1 MSEKAEILRRA
12 FGRHWVTSG
21 EMLFK
26 CPKCDH
32 EKLKLSINVD
42 KNAFKCWVCGFSGNK
57 ISRLISKYA
66 PEEYAAW
73 SNIAEELDLSQYEFI
88 FQEETEE
95 PDQLVTLPNEF
106 KTLTGPK
113 TGEKKK
119 ALDYLYSRD
128 ISDLDILKWKI
139 GYCDFG
145 EYAGRVVIP
154 SFNSKGKLNY
164 FIARAYN
171 EDWMKYKNPRA
182 SKNIVFNDLNIDWE
196 DDIIIVEGVFDAIRH
211 KNCVPILGSSLR
223 ENHKLFQ
230 KICRNKTEVFI
241 SLDEDAKSKELYI
254 AKKFREYGVSCK
266 TISSSPY
273 PDLAEMPR
281 AEFLSRK
288 QNADFITDLDY
299 LHYKLDF

>member
-1 MSEKAEILRRA
+1 LSERAEILRRA

-32 EKLKLSINVD
+32 EKLKLSINVE

-88 FQEETEE
+88 FQEEAEE

-182 SKNIVFNDLNIDWE
+182 SKNIVFNDLNVDWE

-266 TISSSPY
+266 VISSSPY